1 MSGDPHRVRIDIP
14 NGIEFEQAEIG
25 NASTKATGVIEMDL
39 INSYGQWNVLR
50 HSGGGVVH

>member
-14 NGIEFEQAEIG
+14 NSIEFEQAEIDK
-25 NASTKATGVIEMDL
+25 ASAKATGTIEMDL